1 MSRKE
6 YISILVDASTAMAL
20 KPAAEGEKSFKEI
33 IFECIDSLCEQKLY
47 YNSKSHQVGI
57 MTFSGKAGLCSLR
70 KHSLVDVEYMQS
82 IDKLEEDFEFS
93 SKNDGDTFAALND
106 LLAQYSKEYPKKG
119 PLHRVFV
126 FTTLEGQSRFTSN
139 SIHELGQLCKDSETR
154 INVIVCKRA
163 DEALST
169 DAFKKNHQLLEV
181 LLGLTQSACFDSK
194 DAFYLY
200 RQLKLKTH
208 LAITKFR
215 GSLEVTPDLKINV
228 CSYTKSTQENMPS
241 LKKFSRLADGSN
253 GQGEVKQE
261 RMFYEIDDPSM
272 KPVSKEEVIK
282 AFYYGRQVVPIPKEK
297 KEEMKVSDER
307 QLRLLCFSEEKRVPR
322 HFLLTGTDII
332 VPVTEPTGNCLAFNS
347 LVDGL
352 LETQK
357 VGIARYVGRAGSAP
371 KLAGLFPHKSATGF
385 RCIYLCQLPTAED
398 VRDYRFSSLPQST
411 QSQKE
416 LVEQMI
422 GQMDLCAFARPGD
435 TQRFEVLQPGDTF
448 NPISR
453 IFRENL
459 IARGVRGRSVIEG
472 PTPELL
478 EELRPELV
486 THRQIEEVAR
496 QLQSLFEFRTHDL
509 ATVTARARIFWQHL
523 LREQREQD
531 RQRDAVAELS
541 LGQKSKQQP
550 GGKDEDHVKDISMI
564 HPVSDFNE
572 MRKNKKVDLAET
584 AIRKMAAIVDRLVQ
598 ESIRGSY
605 HEKALE
611 CLEELRR
618 GAVEEDEPA
627 LFNEILRG
635 MRDRYS
641 SGQHAGFWR
650 SIVRRGITL
659 ISRTE
664 NSTSLVSEEASRA
677 FLKEEEK
684 SLNEKMEEEDLP
696 QDELDEIE

>member
-6 YISILVDASTAMAL
+6 FISLLVDASAAMSQ
-20 KPAAEGEKSFKEI
+20 KPAVDGEKSFKEI

-47 YNSKSHQVGI
+47 YNSKSHLVGI
-57 MTFSGKAGLCSLR
+57 LSFSGQTALASLR
-70 KHSLVDVEYMQS
+70 QHSQVDVEYMQA
-82 IDKLEEDFEFS
+82 IERLEAEFEFS
-93 SKNDGDTFAALND
+93 PKNDGDTFAALQD
-106 LLAQYSKEYPKKG
+106 LHAMYLKEYPKKG

-139 SIHELGQLCKDSETR
+139 CIHELGHLCKESELR

-163 DEALST
+163 DEALQSET
-169 DAFKKNHQLLEV
+169 FKKNQQLLEV
-181 LLGLTQSACFDSK
+181 LMGLTQSACFDSK

-215 GSLEVTPDLKINV
+215 GFLEVTPDLKINV
-228 CSYTKSTQENMPS
+228 CSYTKSTQEHMPS
-241 LKKFSRLADGSN
+241 LKKFSRLADDSG
-253 GQGEVKQE
+253 GQGEVKPE
-261 RMFYEIDDPSM
+261 RMFYEIDDPTM
-272 KPVSKEEVIK
+272 RPVSKEEVIK
-282 AFYYGRQVVPIPKEK
+282 AFYYGRQVVPIPKDK
-297 KEEMKVSDER
+297 REEMKVSDER

-332 VPVTEPTGNCLAFNS
+332 VPVGDNPANCTAFNA
-347 LVDGL
+347 LVEGL

-357 VGIARYVGRAGSAP
+357 VGVARYVGRAGSAP

-398 VRDYRFSSLPQST
+398 VRDYRFSSLPQSS

-435 TQRFEVLQPGDTF
+435 SHPYEVLQPGDTF
-448 NPISR
+448 NPITR

-459 IARGVRGRSVIEG
+459 IARGVRGRSEIEG
-472 PTPELL
+472 PSPELL
-478 EELRPELV
+478 DELRPELV

-496 QLQSLFEFRTHDL
+496 QLQALFEFRTHDV
-509 ATVTARARIFWQHL
+509 ATLTARARIFWQHL

-531 RQRDAVAELS
+531 RQRDALAELS

-550 GGKDEDHVKDISMI
+550 TGRDDDHIKDISMI

-584 AIRKMAAIVDRLVQ
+584 AIKKMGAIVDRLVQ
-598 ESIRGSY
+598 ESIRSSY
-605 HEKALE
+605 YEKALE
-611 CLEELRR
+611 CLGELRR
-618 GAVEEDEPA
+618 GAVEDDEPA
-627 LFNEILRG
+627 LFNEILRS

-641 SGQHAGFWR
+641 SGQHAAFWR

-659 ISRTE
+659 ISNTE
-664 NSTSLVSEEASRA
+664 NSTSLVTEEASRA

-684 SLNEKMEEEDLP
+684 NLSERMEEEELP
-696 QDELDEIE
+696 HDELDEIE